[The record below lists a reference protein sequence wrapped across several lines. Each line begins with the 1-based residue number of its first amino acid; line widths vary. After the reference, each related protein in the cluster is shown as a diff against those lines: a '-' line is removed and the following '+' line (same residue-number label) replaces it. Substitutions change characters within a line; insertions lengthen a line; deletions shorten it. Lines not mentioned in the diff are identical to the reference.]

1 MTEPSTDAT
10 TSAVRILLAD
20 DHNLVRESLAK
31 TVAAEPRYTIV
42 GEAATGNEVLPQVM
56 ATNPDILVLDI
67 AMPGEDGI
75 QVATKVRQQAPDVRI
90 LFMTMHD
97 DDTHL
102 KRAMALDVAGFVSKR
117 ASADEFLE
125 ALRTVA
131 DGETYLSPDAL
142 RRVMGMAA
150 GRVGKD
156 MPNLSGREEE
166 VLDCLVQG
174 KRPAEIAEQLFL
186 SIKTVKNHLSS
197 IYVKLG
203 VETAAQAVA
212 KAYRIGLARVPEE
225 GVEKS

>member
-1 MTEPSTDAT
+1 MNDPAT
-10 TSAVRILLAD
+10 SGTVRILLAD

-31 TVAAEPRYTIV
+31 TIAAEPAFTVV
-42 GEAATGNEVLPQVM
+42 GEAATGPEVLPQVL
-56 ATNPDILVLDI
+56 ATQPDILVLDI

-75 QVATKVRQQAPDVRI
+75 SVATKVRAQAPEVRV

-117 ASADEFLE
+117 ASASEFLE
-125 ALRTVA
+125 ALHAVA
-131 DGETYLSPDAL
+131 GGETYLSSDAL

-150 GRVGKD
+150 GRVGQGL
-156 MPNLSGREEE
+156 PNLSAREEQ

-174 KRPAEIAEQLFL
+174 QRPANIAETLFL

-197 IYVKLG
+197 IYVKLN

-212 KAYRIGLARVPEE
+212 KAYRIGLARVPED
-225 GVEKS
+225 GLHTD

>member
-1 MTEPSTDAT
+1 MAEAITGE
-10 TSAVRILLAD
+10 VRVLLAD

-31 TVAAEPRYTIV
+31 TVAAEDDYVVV
-42 GEAATGNEVLPQVM
+42 GEAATGTEVLPQVL
-56 ATNPDILVLDI
+56 ATRPDILVLDI

-75 QVATKVRQQAPDVRI
+75 AVAAKVREQAPDVRV

-102 KRAMALDVAGFVSKR
+102 RRAMALDVAGFVSKR

-125 ALRTVA
+125 ALRAVA
-131 DGETYLSPDAL
+131 AGETYLSADAL

-150 GRVGKD
+150 GRVASD
-156 MPNLSGREEE
+156 LPNLSTREQE

-174 KRPAEIAEQLFL
+174 QRPADIAETLFL
-186 SIKTVKNHLSS
+186 SVKTVKNHLSS
-197 IYVKLG
+197 IYVKLE

-225 GVEKS
+225 GGA